1 MGISYIG
8 IIEIHTYPTR
18 KDQTMTKI
26 KTSKTTR
33 KAAPH
38 TAIMGAVTK
47 SLSDGRMRAF
57 MDTPNEETRDAIV
70 DQVRKNLTALM
81 KGKSVKSAPKT
92 AKTEKTEKVSKSK
105 RLAKK
110 VRAADEMSK
119 TEKTINRIAL
129 KSHAAV
135 LRIKSRTDDA
145 DKIKSSVS
153 RLLKKQGLDVVS
165 VRGTGTAKIER
176 SGQIFAVKFTKTAP
190 TVSFIG
196 NA

>member
-1 MGISYIG
+1 
-8 IIEIHTYPTR
+8 
-18 KDQTMTKI
+18 MTKI

-38 TAIMGAVTK
+38 TTIMGAVTK

-92 AKTEKTEKVSKSK
+92 AKTEKTEKTEKVSKSK

-110 VRAADEMSK
+110 VRAADEMTK
-119 TEKTINRIAL
+119 TEKAINRIAL

-176 SGQIFAVKFTKTAP
+176 SGKIFAVKFTKTAP
-190 TVSFIG
+190 MVSFIG